1 VTAVL
6 ECVVNISEGRDR
18 ARLSALRRAAGPT
31 LIDMHADPDHHRSV
45 FTLAGTAGLVEAG
58 VRCLASYA
66 VGALD
71 LGAHAGAHPRIGVV
85 DVVPFVALEDW
96 PLRPAALEVALDAR
110 DRFAAWAGA
119 TMHLP
124 CFLYG
129 PERSIPEIRRRAWH
143 DLRPDVGPDS
153 PHPTAGAS
161 AVGARDLLVA
171 YNLWLEVADLARARA
186 IAAEIRSA
194 DVRALGLAVGA
205 AVQVSCNLLRPSV
218 ARPDV
223 VFDAVAEGAPIR
235 RAELVGLLP
244 EAVLRDIPVARWSE
258 LGLDVTDTI
267 ESRLIRAGW
276 RP

>member
-1 VTAVL
+1 MHR
-6 ECVVNISEGRDR
+6 G
-18 ARLSALRRAAGPT
+18 AGP
-31 LIDMHADPDHHRSV
+31 
-45 FTLAGTAGLVEAG
+45 GGEA
-58 VRCLASYA
+58 
-66 VGALD
+66 
-71 LGAHAGAHPRIGVV
+71 
-85 DVVPFVALEDW
+85 VA
-96 PLRPAALEVALDAR
+96 RVQ
-110 DRFAAWAGA
+110 G
-119 TMHLP
+119 HL
-124 CFLYG
+124 
-129 PERSIPEIRRRAWH
+129 ERSIPEIRRRAWH